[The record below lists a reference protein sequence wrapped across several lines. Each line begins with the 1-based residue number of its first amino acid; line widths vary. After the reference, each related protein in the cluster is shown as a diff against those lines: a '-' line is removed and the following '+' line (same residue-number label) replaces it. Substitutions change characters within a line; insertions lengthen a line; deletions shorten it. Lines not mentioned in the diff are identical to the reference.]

1 MTEIYGRSILRMST
15 ENVNLLVMR
24 HAFDKLRAE
33 CVRSAE
39 EVAFSIGAWMHAFET
54 GQSKSGSIIRKR
66 KDISGNTEQVVVDPN
81 IVRLYLDRGVAL
93 FDICPYVFI
102 SEYRIQPVVLSKA
115 TKRRP
120 GKKTHVHL
128 TAAGVK
134 ALEEGAE
141 LEPRRHYEFNEG
153 SEHQR
158 WYKLQSESDLYYKYV
173 IAKRDRP
180 VIPMFTNGAP
190 VPKSE
195 RELQARAMLMLFHP
209 WTGNG
214 NVATDSVPCS
224 GDWNPRSWVHDF
236 EQYCRSVPS
245 ERIRDLII
253 NFQAVYATRQQDDDN
268 ADDPYTEYNSFG
280 VAYEPEQCRASTR

>member
-1 MTEIYGRSILRMST
+1 MST

-33 CVRSAE
+33 SVRSAE

-93 FDICPYVFI
+93 FDICPYVFV

-134 ALEEGAE
+134 KLSRKGRIWSLDVTTNSTKAADTSAGTSYN
-141 LEPRRHYEFNEG
+141 RR
-153 SEHQR
+153 
-158 WYKLQSESDLYYKYV
+158 V
-173 IAKRDRP
+173 IC
-180 VIPMFTNGAP
+180 IT
-190 VPKSE
+190 
-195 RELQARAMLMLFHP
+195 
-209 WTGNG
+209 
-214 NVATDSVPCS
+214 
-224 GDWNPRSWVHDF
+224 
-236 EQYCRSVPS
+236 
-245 ERIRDLII
+245 
-253 NFQAVYATRQQDDDN
+253 
-268 ADDPYTEYNSFG
+268 
-280 VAYEPEQCRASTR
+280 ST